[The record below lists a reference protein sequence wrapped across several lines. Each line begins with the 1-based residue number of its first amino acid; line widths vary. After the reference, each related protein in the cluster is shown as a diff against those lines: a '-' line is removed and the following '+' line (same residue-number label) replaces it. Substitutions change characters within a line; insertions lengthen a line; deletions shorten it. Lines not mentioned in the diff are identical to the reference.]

1 MEIVDVTSKRG
12 KFSLLAKTET
22 CTLLETYLFKP
33 G

>member
-22 CTLLETYLFKP
+22 CTWLETYL
-33 G
+33 